1 VSDDLW
7 EAATED
13 GGSLRREAALASAGA
28 ELDAVMPFLLA
39 SRSGQEF
46 EHRIAMARGS
56 LSAIAASCDVP
67 EDDLVATARRRFEL
81 LREAYA
87 EGVDPVIALE
97 PLLNGGGYGQGP
109 EKPDEHDEGPDFSHG
124 YSEVPAGP
132 PGGPNPQVTSVR
144 PPSTGPVQEATGARR
159 RTDSWM
165 RYADASS
172 QIPEPAP
179 YQPMPLDTGTGSG
192 SLDTGVA
199 SPQTMGMPASLPVGS
214 PTASRDPVRRRVTAV
229 ARVIASA
236 NPQLL
241 PSECARISRI
251 VVGRYLREADLDSSV
266 EDNQPLGGGSGDSG
280 GSSGGGGGGLGTTVE
295 HGLAWKGLSG
305 MMPGGEAAGAA
316 AGGEGA
322 ELGLAALA
330 L

>member
-1 VSDDLW
+1 MDDLW

-13 GGSLRREAALASAGA
+13 GDAMRRTASAAMAGS
-28 ELDAVMPFLLA
+28 ELETVMPFLLA
-39 SRSGQEF
+39 ARSDQEF
-46 EHRIAMARGS
+46 GHRVAMARDS
-56 LSAIAASCDVP
+56 LSAIAASCDVS
-67 EDDLVATARRRFEL
+67 EDELVATARRRFEL

-132 PGGPNPQVTSVR
+132 PGGPDPRVTTPR
-144 PPSTGPVQEATGARR
+144 PPSAGPVQEATGRMRR
-159 RTDSWM
+159 H
-165 RYADASS
+165 ADATS
-172 QIPEPAP
+172 QIPMPAP
-179 YQPMPLDTGTGSG
+179 YQAQPLDTGTGPG
-192 SLDTGVA
+192 SLDTGVG
-199 SPQTMGMPASLPVGS
+199 SPQTMNMPTSLPVGS
-214 PTASRDPVRRRVTAV
+214 PTASADPVRMKVTAV
-229 ARVIASA
+229 ARVIARS
-236 NPQLL
+236 NPQI
-241 PSECARISRI
+241 PASECERMGRI

-266 EDNQPLGGGSGDSG
+266 EDNQPVGGGSGGGSG
-280 GSSGGGGGGLGTTVE
+280 GSSGGGGGLSTTVE

-316 AGGEGA
+316 AGGGEAA

>member
-13 GGSLRREAALASAGA
+13 GGSLRREAALSAAGA
-28 ELDAVMPFLLA
+28 ELETVMPFLLA
-39 SRSGQEF
+39 ARSGQEF
-46 EHRIAMARGS
+46 EHRIAMAQGS
-56 LSAIAASCDVP
+56 LSAIAASCEVA
-67 EDDLVATARRRFEL
+67 EADLVATARRRFEL

-87 EGVDPVIALE
+87 EGVDPVVALE

-132 PGGPNPQVTSVR
+132 PGGPDPRVTQVR
-144 PPSTGPVQEATGARR
+144 PPATGPVQEATGRMRR
-159 RTDSWM
+159 R
-165 RYADASS
+165 ADMSS
-172 QIPEPAP
+172 QIPMPAP
-179 YQPMPLDTGTGSG
+179 YQAQPLDTGTGPG
-192 SLDTGVA
+192 SVDTGVA

-236 NPQLL
+236 NPQLP
-241 PSECARISRI
+241 PSECARIGRI

-266 EDNQPLGGGSGDSG
+266 ENNQPLGGGSGGGSG
-280 GSSGGGGGGLGTTVE
+280 GSSGGHGGLGTTVE

-305 MMPGGEAAGAA
+305 MMPGAGAAGEAAG
-316 AGGEGA
+316 GGEAA

>member
-1 VSDDLW
+1 MDDLW
-7 EAATED
+7 EAASED
-13 GGSLRREAALASAGA
+13 GDAIRRTASAAAG
-28 ELDAVMPFLLA
+28 DAQLETVMPFLLA
-39 SRSGQEF
+39 ARSDQEF
-46 EHRIAMARGS
+46 AHRVAMAQGS

-67 EDDLVATARRRFEL
+67 EADLVATARRRFEL

-109 EKPDEHDEGPDFSHG
+109 EKPDEHDQGPDFSHG

-132 PGGPNPQVTSVR
+132 PGGPNPQVTMPR
-144 PPSTGPVQEATGARR
+144 PPSTGPVQEATGRMRR
-159 RTDSWM
+159 H
-165 RYADASS
+165 ADASS
-172 QIPEPAP
+172 QIPMPAP
-179 YQPMPLDTGTGSG
+179 YQAQPLDTGTGPG

-229 ARVIASA
+229 ARVIARA
-236 NPQLL
+236 NPQLP

-266 EDNQPLGGGSGDSG
+266 ENNQPLGGGSGDSG
-280 GSSGGGGGGLGTTVE
+280 GSSGGGGGSGLGTTVE
-295 HGLAWKGLSG
+295 HGLAWKGLSS

-316 AGGEGA
+316 AGGGEAA

>member
-1 VSDDLW
+1 MDDDLW

-13 GGSLRREAALASAGA
+13 GDAIRRTASAAMGDA
-28 ELDAVMPFLLA
+28 QLDTVMPFLLA
-39 SRSGQEF
+39 ARSGQEF
-46 EHRIAMARGS
+46 EHRVAMARDS
-56 LSAIAASCDVP
+56 LSAIAASCGAA

-109 EKPDEHDEGPDFSHG
+109 EKPDEHDGGPDFSHG

-132 PGGPNPQVTSVR
+132 PGGPDPRVTSVR
-144 PPSTGPVQEATGARR
+144 PPSTGPVQEATGRMRR
-159 RTDSWM
+159 H
-165 RYADASS
+165 ADASS
-172 QIPEPAP
+172 QVPMPAP
-179 YQPMPLDTGTGSG
+179 YQAQPLDTGTGPG
-192 SLDTGVA
+192 SVDTGVA

-229 ARVIASA
+229 AGMISRS
-236 NPQLL
+236 NPGL
-241 PSECARISRI
+241 PASECHRIGRI
-251 VVGRYLREADLDSSV
+251 VVGRYLREADLDGSV
-266 EDNQPLGGGSGDSG
+266 ENNAPLGGGGSGGGSG
-280 GSSGGGGGGLGTTVE
+280 GSSGGGGGLGTTVE

-305 MMPGGEAAGAA
+305 MMPGAGAAGEAA

>member
-7 EAATED
+7 EAAAED
-13 GGSLRREAALASAGA
+13 GGSLRREAALSAAGA
-28 ELDAVMPFLLA
+28 ELETVMPFLLA
-39 SRSGQEF
+39 ARSGQEF
-46 EHRIAMARGS
+46 EHRAAMARGS

-67 EDDLVATARRRFEL
+67 EADLVATARRRFEL

-132 PGGPNPQVTSVR
+132 PGGPDPQVTRPR
-144 PPSTGPVQEATGARR
+144 PPSSGPVQEATGRMRR
-159 RTDSWM
+159 H
-165 RYADASS
+165 ADASS
-172 QIPEPAP
+172 QV
-179 YQPMPLDTGTGSG
+179 PMPAFYAPPSLDTGTGSG

-199 SPQTMGMPASLPVGS
+199 SPETLGMDTSLPVGS
-214 PTASRDPVRRRVTAV
+214 PTASRDPVRRKVASV
-229 ARVIASA
+229 ARVIARA
-236 NPQLL
+236 NPGI
-241 PSECARISRI
+241 PASECERMGRI
-251 VVGRYLREADLDSSV
+251 VVGRYLREADLDGSV
-266 EDNQPLGGGSGDSG
+266 ENNEPVGDDGS
-280 GSSGGGGGGLGTTVE
+280 GSSGGSGGSGGGGVSHMLEGQGLRSMIPGLG
-295 HGLAWKGLSG
+295 G
-305 MMPGGEAAGAA
+305 GGEAAGAA
-316 AGGEGA
+316 AGGGEA

>member
-1 VSDDLW
+1 MDDDLW
-7 EAATED
+7 EAAAED
-13 GGSLRREAALASAGA
+13 DGAMRRTASAAMAGA
-28 ELDAVMPFLLA
+28 ELETVMPFLLA
-39 SRSGQEF
+39 ARSDQEF
-46 EHRIAMARGS
+46 AHRVAMAQGS

-67 EDDLVATARRRFEL
+67 EDELVATARRRFEL

-87 EGVDPVIALE
+87 EGVDPVVALE

-144 PPSTGPVQEATGARR
+144 PPSTGPVQEATGRMRR
-159 RTDSWM
+159 H
-165 RYADASS
+165 ADASS
-172 QIPEPAP
+172 QIPMPAP
-179 YQPMPLDTGTGSG
+179 YQAMPLDTGTGSG
-192 SLDTGVA
+192 SLDTDVA

-214 PTASRDPVRRRVTAV
+214 PTASRDPVRRKVTAV
-229 ARVIASA
+229 ARVIAGA
-236 NPQLL
+236 NPGLP
-241 PSECARISRI
+241 PSECDRIGRI
-251 VVGRYLREADLDSSV
+251 VVGRYLREADLDGSV
-266 EDNQPLGGGSGDSG
+266 ESNQPLGDGGGSSG

-295 HGLAWKGLSG
+295 HGLAWKGLSS